1 MRAGESWRR
10 QCAVGMKERVG
21 DVLAKGKQRSVSHV
35 WGNDQVAD
43 GARLKKPWLRLELY
57 TSGGSSH

>member
-1 MRAGESWRR
+1 M
-10 QCAVGMKERVG
+10 GMKERVG